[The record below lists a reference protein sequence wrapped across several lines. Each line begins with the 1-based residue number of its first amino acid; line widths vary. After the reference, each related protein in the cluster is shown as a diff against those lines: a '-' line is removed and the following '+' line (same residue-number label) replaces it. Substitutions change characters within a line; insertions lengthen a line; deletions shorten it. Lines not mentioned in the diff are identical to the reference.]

1 MVDNERLVQL
11 LGDFARSLIDGY
23 QVTDILYQLCDR
35 SLDILPVTGAGVML
49 ADDEDKLRFVSA
61 SDETI
66 REIERAQIALDEGPC
81 LTAYRTGE
89 RVLAP
94 DLVHTPWPDFAA
106 AALRAGMK
114 AVQSFPMR
122 VRGTRVGA
130 INFYQ
135 FERGSL
141 NASEVMAGQLLADVA
156 TAYLV
161 NGRERDERA
170 RISGQLQVALD
181 SRVVIEQA
189 KGKVAEQL
197 GVDVGAA
204 FGLLR
209 GHARRH
215 QAKLRTV
222 AEEVVQD
229 RLRLEDG

>member
-11 LGDFARSLIDGY
+11 LADFTRSLIDGY

-35 SLDILPVTGAGVML
+35 SLGILPVTGAGVML
-49 ADDEDKLRFVSA
+49 ADAEDKLRFVSA

-66 REIERAQIALDEGPC
+66 REIERAQIALGEGPC

-94 DLVHTPWPDFAA
+94 DLLDTPWPDFAN
-106 AALRAGMK
+106 AALKAGMK
-114 AVQSFPMR
+114 AVHSFPMG

-135 FERGSL
+135 FEGRSL
-141 NASEVMAGQLLADVA
+141 SESEVRAGQFLADVA

-170 RISGQLQVALD
+170 RVSGQLQAALD
-181 SRVVIEQA
+181 SRIVIEQA

-197 GVDVGAA
+197 GVDVGTA
-204 FGLLR
+204 FELLR
-209 GHARRH
+209 SHARSH
-215 QAKLRTV
+215 QARLRTV
-222 AEEVVQD
+222 AEEVVD
-229 RLRLEDG
+229 GRLRLESG

>member
-1 MVDNERLVQL
+1 MIDNERLVQL

-23 QVTDILYQLCDR
+23 QVTDTLYRLCDR
-35 SLDILPVTGAGVML
+35 SLEILPVTGAGVML
-49 ADDEDKLRFVSA
+49 ADEEDKLRFVSA

-66 REIERAQIALDEGPC
+66 REIERAQIELEEGPC

-94 DLVHTPWPDFAA
+94 DLLEAPWPDFTAA
-106 AALRAGMK
+106 AVRAGMK
-114 AVQSFPMR
+114 AVQSFPMQ

-135 FERGSL
+135 VERGSL
-141 NASEVMAGQLLADVA
+141 SASEVMAGQLLADVA

-161 NGRERDERA
+161 NARERDERA
-170 RISGQLQVALD
+170 RVSEQLRVALD

-197 GVDVGAA
+197 GVDVGSA
-204 FGLLR
+204 FQLLR
-209 GHARRH
+209 SHARNHR
-215 QAKLRTV
+215 AKLRTV
-222 AEEVVQD
+222 AEDVVQG